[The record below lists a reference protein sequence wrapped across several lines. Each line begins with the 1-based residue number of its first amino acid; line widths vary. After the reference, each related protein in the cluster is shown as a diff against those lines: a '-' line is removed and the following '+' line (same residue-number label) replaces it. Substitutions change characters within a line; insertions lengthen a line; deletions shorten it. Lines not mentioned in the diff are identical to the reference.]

1 MDTLPRFRF
10 PDESSSH
17 DVSKAAARSGAWSDF
32 DDLDSLET
40 RVQEKSAESTSEF
53 EAMPTRV
60 HPRRGRL
67 VREPVRAVKAK
78 DANVDDVVEELRAA
92 AAGRKPRVRELQST
106 DLLEEI
112 PDADEAQVDS
122 SGADAPMEVDVSD
135 LVFDRVVARRDVWNV
150 HKAAR
155 PTQVTIHGPTKVNNR
170 FIVTAALAMAFG
182 ALLAVAAA
190 FAVWHLSGFRL

>member
-17 DVSKAAARSGAWSDF
+17 DVSAAAARSGAWSDF

-60 HPRRGRL
+60 HPRHGRL
-67 VREPVRAVKAK
+67 VREPLRAVKAK
-78 DANVDDVVEELRAA
+78 EANVDDVVEELRAA

-112 PDADEAQVDS
+112 PDADEAQV
-122 SGADAPMEVDVSD
+122 VDVSE
-135 LVFDRVVARRDVWNV
+135 LVFDRAVARRDVWNV

-155 PTQVTIHGPTKVNNR
+155 PAQLTLHGPTKSNNR
-170 FIVTAALAMAFG
+170 FILTAALAMAFG

-190 FAVWHLSGFRL
+190 FAIWHLSGLRL